1 MLSNFLRYGSL
12 LVCQSSAITSQ
23 KSQQNLKLIAYT
35 IVILELSESTQ
46 LLLYSLIHTQVNTHT
61 WSEQRLA
68 LGGRG
73 RVRLEKVS
81 KVLDSLLQARHLT
94 VDMNNPWKQMST
106 ILNISVISDWFFHTL
121 VLCSWGTVT
130 CSEYLITF
138 DRLQSM

>member
-1 MLSNFLRYGSL
+1 MCYQIFLGTWGSACVPELCYHFSKISTKSETPLLSS
-12 LVCQSSAITSQ
+12 
-23 KSQQNLKLIAYT
+23 
-35 IVILELSESTQ
+35 ILELSESSQ

-94 VDMNNPWKQMST
+94 VDMNNPWKQLST
-106 ILNISVISDWFFHTL
+106 ILNISLVFDWFFTY
-121 VLCSWGTVT
+121 LCYVFGAQSP
-130 CSEYLITF
+130 EYLITV